1 MRAAQQAL
9 QSCHYISTQL
19 LNRATS
25 GNATSS
31 SRLIMQQHVIQ
42 LITSVFVDVLP
53 KPLPGAPHYA
63 GEGGEA
69 VPGNEGKQM
78 EPAAQPPVP
87 EGGANQEDG
96 PSDNLATWLDSIN
109 LSHIYDNLIEL
120 GATKVSVS
128 DVSNRSVIPLYY

>member
-1 MRAAQQAL
+1 MLQLPKKEDITCVRAAQQAL

-42 LITSVFVDVLP
+42 LITSLFVEVLP

-63 GEGGEA
+63 GPDGA
-69 VPGNEGKQM
+69 DPLPGEGKQ
-78 EPAAQPPVP
+78 VR
-87 EGGANQEDG
+87 
-96 PSDNLATWLDSIN
+96 
-109 LSHIYDNLIEL
+109 
-120 GATKVSVS
+120 
-128 DVSNRSVIPLYY
+128 NRFI

>member
-1 MRAAQQAL
+1 MHNTLTQTPTLRKPISRAALRRPALVNMLQLPKKEDITSVRAAQQAL

-42 LITSVFVDVLP
+42 LITSLFVEVLP

-63 GEGGEA
+63 GPDGA
-69 VPGNEGKQM
+69 DPLPGEGKQ
-78 EPAAQPPVP
+78 V
-87 EGGANQEDG
+87 
-96 PSDNLATWLDSIN
+96 
-109 LSHIYDNLIEL
+109 
-120 GATKVSVS
+120 
-128 DVSNRSVIPLYY
+128 NRFI